1 MLHAHA
7 AAQLADHVLHGVQ
20 SDAATGH
27 LGDLLAH
34 AEAGQEEKRQEF
46 LLAQLRHG
54 LGGGELAIEHGLAQA
69 LQIDAAAVVAQFQD
83 QHAGVV
89 AGADGDPALGR
100 LAGGEAGFRRLDTV
114 IDGIAQQVGERRF
127 EFFQDIPVD
136 LGAFAL
142 DQQAHLLAQRAA
154 QVANH
159 PRLAA
164 KDVGEWPHPRG
175 QRRVVEHLGTLA
187 ALPGELVEIGDVL
200 HQHLLAFAN
209 QLPRLA
215 EHGLGLRVEGG
226 FLDRLAYH
234 VERAAGA
241 GLQATQALQGI
252 GQRLDALELHQRLAG
267 DIQQPVQAF
276 GGDPQDPAA
285 ALLGLFA
292 ARLPGGL
299 LVVVVAGGR

>member
-1 MLHAHA
+1 MATLVPEVLATFELDDLLRFQLAHALDVRQREGVGLLADLHHQAAHHGQGQRHLDVKQRSLPLALLHAHA

-114 IDGIAQQVGERRF
+114 IDGIA
-127 EFFQDIPVD
+127 
-136 LGAFAL
+136 
-142 DQQAHLLAQRAA
+142 
-154 QVANH
+154 
-159 PRLAA
+159 
-164 KDVGEWPHPRG
+164 
-175 QRRVVEHLGTLA
+175 
-187 ALPGELVEIGDVL
+187 
-200 HQHLLAFAN
+200 
-209 QLPRLA
+209 
-215 EHGLGLRVEGG
+215 
-226 FLDRLAYH
+226 
-234 VERAAGA
+234 
-241 GLQATQALQGI
+241 
-252 GQRLDALELHQRLAG
+252 
-267 DIQQPVQAF
+267 
-276 GGDPQDPAA
+276 
-285 ALLGLFA
+285 
-292 ARLPGGL
+292 
-299 LVVVVAGGR
+299 